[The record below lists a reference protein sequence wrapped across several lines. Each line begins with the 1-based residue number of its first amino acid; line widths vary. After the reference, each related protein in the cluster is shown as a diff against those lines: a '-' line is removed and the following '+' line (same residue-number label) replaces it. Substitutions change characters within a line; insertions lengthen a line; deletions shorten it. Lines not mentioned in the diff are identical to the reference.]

1 MTRKYEGAI
10 RNKERTKIKLIN
22 AVGQIISKDG
32 YAGLKL
38 KKIEAVAGV
47 DRKTLYDNFGSIENL
62 VESYIKQKDYYSG
75 FDNKM
80 GELLKSVKGD
90 YSADFMKAVMLE
102 HFDFFSKD
110 VDMQQAILC
119 HLNSTYPG
127 IEEVYEEREK
137 IGSIF
142 LDLAEP
148 FFERT
153 TADLRARISIIVA
166 GVYFMILNKKSRL
179 CGIDIKTIEGMKRI
193 KVAIASLVEE
203 AYFEADKQKKSLGN
217 NLT

>member
-10 RNKERTKIKLIN
+10 RNKERTKDKLIN
-22 AVGQIISKDG
+22 AVGQIIREDG

-38 KKIEAVAGV
+38 RKIEKVAGV

-62 VESYIKQKDYYSG
+62 VETYIKQKDYYSG

-80 GELLKSVKGD
+80 GELLKSVKDD
-90 YSADFMKAVMLE
+90 YGANFMKGVMLE
-102 HFDFFSKD
+102 HLDFFSKD

-148 FFERT
+148 FFEHT
-153 TADLRARISIIVA
+153 STDLRARISIIVA
-166 GVYFMILNKKSRL
+166 AVYFIILNKKSRICNL
-179 CGIDIKTIEGMKRI
+179 DIKTPEGMNRI
-193 KVAIASLVEE
+193 KKTIASMVEE
-203 AYFEADKQKKSLGN
+203 AYFEAKKQKKTLGN
-217 NLT
+217 NLP